1 MERLGGRVSALVLA
15 SRLDLAAA
23 SELADVRGAG
33 IAERPLGSGGD
44 VWALPVLALV
54 VAGVLGVVAAR
65 RIYRKRTRA
74 QVHENDARPVPST
87 ESKDGEIEVL
97 TAAFHR
103 MLRSLDVA
111 HAEAIQRSKLTFLGE
126 IAGNVA
132 HEIRTPLS
140 VLKAAAQLLGRPG
153 TDPQRQHDLVTTI
166 VSEVDRLNAVV
177 TDLVELARP
186 AAVSYQRE
194 ALATIVVRAATFFS
208 AAAEEAGV
216 YLGHEVDAEN
226 LSVRCSPD
234 QLHQV
239 LLNLIGN
246 ALQAVGRAGSIRIRC
261 RRDGRCVLLQVE
273 DSGPG
278 IRADLLSRIFS
289 PFFTTRP
296 GGTGLGLA
304 ICKRIVEEH
313 GGTIG
318 AENCGEGGAR
328 FTVRLPLCE

>member
-1 MERLGGRVSALVLA
+1 ME
-15 SRLDLAAA
+15 
-23 SELADVRGAG
+23 
-33 IAERPLGSGGD
+33 GGD
-44 VWALPVLALV
+44 VWGLPVLALV
-54 VAGVLGVVAAR
+54 VVGVIAAIAAW
-65 RIYRKRTRA
+65 RIYRKPMRG
-74 QVHENDARPVPST
+74 QVHENAPPPVPST
-87 ESKDGEIEVL
+87 QSNDGEIEVL

-140 VLKAAAQLLGRPG
+140 VLKAAAQLLGRPA
-153 TDPQRQHDLVTTI
+153 TDPQRQRDLLATI
-166 VSEVDRLNAVV
+166 VSEVDRLNTVV
-177 TDLVELARP
+177 TDLVDLARP
-186 AAVSYQRE
+186 AGVSYRRE
-194 ALATIVVRAATFFS
+194 ALAAIVVRAATFFS

-216 YLGHEVDAEN
+216 YLGHEIDAGD

-246 ALQAVGRAGSIRIRC
+246 ALQAVGSAGSIRIRC
-261 RRDGRCVLLQVE
+261 RRDGRCVLVQVE

-278 IRADLLSRIFS
+278 IRADLLPRIFS
-289 PFFTTRP
+289 PFFSTRP

-318 AENCGEGGAR
+318 AENRGEGGAR